1 MLFKLSAALS
11 AVILMSGCGTARN
24 QDSSLSSEKF
34 SISILG
40 IEMGSCTRDELTRF
54 VGGENV
60 PAISDKI
67 SADQAAELRQKFSR
81 VIKISPNRVAEA
93 LASPLGSQMN
103 ETLES
108 IFPRDFSK
116 QRVAEA
122 FTGSL
127 QDGSLTLLE
136 FVSLYSAETLHVN
149 GIVFL
154 AKKGSLENLFLKMEE
169 YFQ

>member
-1 MLFKLSAALS
+1 MNFKLAVALS
-11 AVILMSGCGTARN
+11 AVILMSGCGSVRN
-24 QDSSLSSEKF
+24 EDSSLSSEKF

-67 SADQAAELRQKFSR
+67 SADQATELRQKFSR
-81 VIKISPNRVAEA
+81 VIKISTNRTAEA
-93 LASPLGSQMN
+93 LASPLGAQMN
-103 ETLES
+103 EILES

-116 QRVAEA
+116 QKVAEA
-122 FTGSL
+122 FTGAL
-127 QDGSLTLLE
+127 EDGSMTLLE
-136 FVSLYSAETLHVN
+136 FVSLYSSETLHVN

-154 AKKGSLENLFLKMEE
+154 AKKGSLESVFLKMEE
-169 YFQ
+169 NYQ